1 MVPSEMVQTFFCSV
15 NAVTAPTLTALM
27 YNEKKS
33 HKCTKLFLLRCIIFI
48 KILFDRTR
56 VRSVTN

>member
-33 HKCTKLFLLRCIIFI
+33 HKCTKLFFTTMYY
-48 KILFDRTR
+48 FY
-56 VRSVTN
+56 